1 MYAYKG
7 EAFISKQKNG
17 YKILNKIV
25 VIPWNSCTV
34 MYMYEENLLLFSHVQ
49 TFEQNVHVQAF
60 EAKIVCC
67 TNNNNKNSYLLIHTT
82 LWIRNQNFSLPNVS
96 HTMTTPSFSIS
107 TFMLILFK
115 LTILGIDVIESNTK
129 TW

>member
-34 MYMYEENLLLFSHVQ
+34 MYMYEENLLPFSHVQ

-60 EAKIVCC
+60 EAKIGCC
-67 TNNNNKNSYLLIHTT
+67 TTTTTTTT
-82 LWIRNQNFSLPNVS
+82 L
-96 HTMTTPSFSIS
+96 TCSFIQPCESGIKIFHCP
-107 TFMLILFK
+107 TF
-115 LTILGIDVIESNTK
+115 LTQWLLHLYQYQPLH
-129 TW
+129 